1 MTFFSPEL
9 AGESLCFK
17 YSSHQADVISRQK
30 RRVRTVPLN
39 AMPENSAFTF
49 FFCIC
54 YFVTGFK
61 NSLFILSILINLFL
75 LQNMGTLNV
84 QYWKKE
90 YILEVYLNS
99 VGSKLLVFTLL
110 ISLCLELL
118 KSRKGH
124 VGIGYEKSD
133 LDNQRRRN
141 IFP

>member
-1 MTFFSPEL
+1 
-9 AGESLCFK
+9 
-17 YSSHQADVISRQK
+17 
-30 RRVRTVPLN
+30 
-39 AMPENSAFTF
+39 
-49 FFCIC
+49 
-54 YFVTGFK
+54 
-61 NSLFILSILINLFL
+61 
-75 LQNMGTLNV
+75 MGTLNV

-133 LDNQRRRN
+133 LGLTRGGETSFLRIIVKRIGSGTAIQGAA
-141 IFP
+141 